1 MTQNRRKFLKTLG
14 GLGAMAALGSIPAKL
29 LANQADDIVKLS
41 ILSTNDVHSRIEP
54 FPLNDKKYPGMAG
67 FARRAAM
74 IKKIR
79 KEEEH
84 VLLFDAGDI
93 FQGTPYFNMFGGE
106 IEFKLMTE
114 MGYDAATMG
123 NHDFDNGLEGFNKQ
137 LPNANF
143 PFLTANYDFS
153 NTLLKGKTQ
162 DYTIFQKGP
171 IKVGVFGLGVELDG
185 LVSKNNY
192 GNTIYQDPILIGN
205 NMADKLRS
213 EGCHLIICL
222 SHLGYKYENNKVSDV
237 ILASK
242 SKNIDLI
249 IGGHTHTFLDK
260 PDEIINEKGVKV
272 LVSQTGWGGIQ
283 LGQLDFY
290 FSKKYM
296 QKVSTIDTTKKVR
309 SQE

>member
-1 MTQNRRKFLKTLG
+1 MQNRRKFLKTIG
-14 GLGAMAALGSIPAKL
+14 SIGMVAALGSIPIRL
-29 LANQADDIVKLS
+29 LAGYTEDLLKLS

-54 FPLNDKKYPGMAG
+54 FPMSDKRWPGMGG

-93 FQGTPYFNMFGGE
+93 FQGTPYFNMYGGQVE
-106 IEFKLMTE
+106 LELMSD

-123 NHDFDNGLEGFNKQ
+123 NHDLDNGLEGFNKQ
-137 LPNANF
+137 LPHAEF
-143 PFLTANYDFS
+143 PFLTSNYDFS
-153 NTLLKGKTQ
+153 NTLLKNKTKESL
-162 DYTIFQKGP
+162 IIQKGP
-171 IKVGVFGLGVELDG
+171 IKVGIFGLGIELNG
-185 LVSKNNY
+185 LVSKSNY
-192 GNTIYQDPILIGN
+192 GDTVYQDPILVGN
-205 NMADKLRS
+205 KIADQLRT

-222 SHLGYKYENNKVSDV
+222 SHLGYKYENDKVSDLV
-237 ILASK
+237 LASN

-260 PDEIINEKGVKV
+260 PDEIINKNGAKV
-272 LVSQTGWGGIQ
+272 MVSQSGWGGIL

-290 FSKKYM
+290 FSKRYI

-309 SQE
+309 SQY